1 MKVFA
6 LTSGDALLRA
16 QGMVFCLL
24 AVLGLAATPWLADLN
39 PTTLLLGAAAA
50 IFFLGI
56 PHGALDIVFAERL
69 CRVRTGMHW
78 LMFIAAY
85 LLLAALVIALW
96 YLAPRFFLAAFL
108 LISAGHFSGDPV
120 IALSM
125 AARTLYGSAVIV
137 LPTLLHAAQ
146 VTALFG
152 YLIGAGPAADAV
164 ALLQAL
170 TIPLL
175 IGTLL
180 VIGVAAR
187 LDWLAAGEILCVV
200 LLSTFATPLVAF
212 TLFFCG
218 MHSPRHF
225 FRTALL
231 AQTAP
236 TTLLLRV
243 AVAPTLAC
251 AVAGGVALVVSAGQP
266 LEARLVQ
273 IVFVGLAAL
282 TVPHMLL
289 VERVRY
295 RGWRLTSR

>member
-1 MKVFA
+1 MKVA
-6 LTSGDALLRA
+6 PLNSGDALLRA
-16 QGMVFCLL
+16 QGKVFCLV

-39 PTTLLLGAAAA
+39 PTTLLLGATVA

-56 PHGALDIVFAERL
+56 PHGALDLVFAERL
-69 CRVRTGMHW
+69 YRVHTAMHW
-78 LMFIAAY
+78 LMFITAY
-85 LLLAALVIALW
+85 LLLAALVVALW

-108 LISAGHFSGDPV
+108 LTSAGHFSGDPV
-120 IALSM
+120 IALSA
-125 AARTLYGSAVIV
+125 AARALYGSAVIV

-146 VTALFG
+146 ITVLFG
-152 YLIGAGPAADAV
+152 YLIGAGAAADAV

-170 TIPLL
+170 TIPVL

-180 VIGVAAR
+180 VIGAAAR
-187 LDWLAAGEILCVV
+187 QDWLAAGEILCVV
-200 LLSTFATPLVAF
+200 LLSIFATPLVAF

-225 FRTALL
+225 FRTASL
-231 AQTAP
+231 AEMTP
-236 TTLLLRV
+236 TRLLLQV
-243 AVAPTLAC
+243 AMLPTLAC
-251 AVAGGVALVVSAGQP
+251 AIAGGVAIVASAGQP
-266 LEARLVQ
+266 LEARLTQ

-295 RGWRLTSR
+295 HGWRLAGR